1 MRRFFLVFLC
11 SSLLGLTLAHADE
24 QIPIESFLKRDSFG
38 TMSLSPTGE
47 YIAATIPQQD
57 KTSLVILRRSDLTQT
72 GHVTLPKNNHVAD
85 FYWVNPTRI
94 LFTVGQKQGELNQ
107 PRGTGEIF
115 GVNADGKGQGV
126 LIGFGAQSSFASQI
140 KKSSNYVVANILD
153 TLRDDDE
160 NVIVSTFQY
169 GSEFTEAYKMN
180 VNDGRR
186 VLIAKAP
193 VKRAT
198 LLTDRQS
205 VARFATGAGNDNLSK
220 TYFRND
226 AKSDWVLINDEAV
239 TELAVT
245 PLGFN
250 ADNTIAYLEKEEK
263 QGPNGIYSFDLKTQ
277 KQTLLVKD
285 NDVDPGRLLF
295 SPVERALYGVTFM
308 DGYPRTEYLDPNN
321 DYAKIQKRLAA
332 SFKDY
337 SVASLGYTKDGMLG
351 LFVVYGDKLAGD
363 FYLYNKQ
370 TEKVDYLAGRSSWLK
385 SESLSPM
392 EPYKITA
399 RDGTQLIGY
408 LTVPKNSN
416 GQNLPLIIHPH
427 GGPFGPF
434 DSWGY
439 DPEVQLLANRGYA
452 VLQVNFRGS
461 GNYGRSFTRMGYKQW
476 GKAMQDDLTDAT
488 KWAIKE
494 GIADPNRICI
504 YGASY
509 GGYASLMGA
518 AKEPSL
524 YKCAIGN
531 VGVYDMQ
538 MMYGRGDIQGS
549 DSGENFL
556 NESLGHND
564 LASISPNRLAAS
576 IKAPVLLMAGREDE
590 RAPPVHTEAMYRA
603 LQSLGKPVEMKIY
616 QGEGHGNYLIE
627 NQIDFANRLLNFLDK
642 HIGSGDL
649 KAKAN

>member
-1 MRRFFLVFLC
+1 MRSFFLMFL
-11 SSLLGLTLAHADE
+11 SISFLGLGVAQADE
-24 QIPIESFLKRDSFG
+24 QIPVESFLKRDSFG

-47 YIAATIPQQD
+47 YIAATIPQED

-72 GHVTLPKNNHVAD
+72 GHVTLPKNNHVGD
-85 FYWVNPTRI
+85 FYWVNPNRI
-94 LFTVGQKQGELNQ
+94 LFTVGQKEGALNQ
-107 PRGTGEIF
+107 PLGTGEIY
-115 GVNADGKGQGV
+115 GVNVDGKGQGV
-126 LIGFGAQSSFASQI
+126 LIGFGAQSGLASQI
-140 KKSSNYVVANILD
+140 KRDSNYVVAYMLD
-153 TLRDDDE
+153 TLKDDDD
-160 NVIVSTFQY
+160 NVIISTFKY
-169 GSEFTEAYKMN
+169 GSEFTEAYRMN

-186 VLIAKAP
+186 VVVAKAP
-193 VKRAT
+193 VRRAT

-205 VARFATGAGNDNLSK
+205 VVRFATGAGNDNLSK
-220 TYFRND
+220 TYFRTD
-226 AKSDWVLINDEAV
+226 ANSDWVLINDESE

-245 PLGFN
+245 PIGFN

-277 KQTLLVKD
+277 KETLLIKD
-285 NDVDPGRLLF
+285 DDADPGRLLF
-295 SPVERALYGVTFM
+295 SPVERSLYGVSFM

-321 DYAKIQKRLAA
+321 EYAKIEKRLSA

-363 FYLYNKQ
+363 FYLYDKK
-370 TEKVDYLAGRSSWLK
+370 TEKLSYLAGRSSWLK
-385 SESLSPM
+385 PESLSTM
-392 EPYKITA
+392 EPYKIEA
-399 RDGTQLIGY
+399 RDGTQMIGY
-408 LTVPKNSN
+408 LTVPKNSK

-439 DPEVQLLANRGYA
+439 DPEVQMLANRGYA

-461 GNYGRSFTRMGYKQW
+461 GNYGRSFTRIGYKQW
-476 GKAMQDDLTDAT
+476 GKTMQDDLTDAT
-488 KWAIKE
+488 KWAIRE

-509 GGYASLMGA
+509 GGYASLMGV
-518 AKEPSL
+518 AKEPDL

-549 DSGENFL
+549 ESGENFL
-556 NESLGHND
+556 EDSLGRND
-564 LASISPNRLAAS
+564 LAAISPNRLAAN
-576 IKAPVLLMAGREDE
+576 IKVPVLLMAGREDV
-590 RAPPVHTEAMYRA
+590 RAPPAHTEAMYRA

-616 QGEGHGNYLIE
+616 QGEGHGNYLVE
-627 NQIDFANRLLNFLDK
+627 NQIDFANRVLSFLDK
-642 HIGSGDL
+642 YIGPGSQN
-649 KAKAN
+649 AKAN